1 MIALDERLHALKEG
15 QPERV
20 ALIELFT
27 ALAAKASEVSR
38 IIAAGGDLG
47 SAIGDHNADG
57 DTQKA
62 LDELLKFPN
71 ARFDDF
77 VDALSWIGMGLDR
90 LSTPIGYS
98 PRKDGVPEVGTI
110 QWIKFDSEQRERQNF
125 INNSSGGF

>member
-47 SAIGDHNADG
+47 SAIGNPY
-57 DTQKA
+57 
-62 LDELLKFPN
+62 F
-71 ARFDDF
+71 
-77 VDALSWIGMGLDR
+77 
-90 LSTPIGYS
+90 IGYFS
-98 PRKDGVPEVGTI
+98 RRNGRI
-110 QWIKFDSEQRERQNF
+110 LI
-125 INNSSGGF
+125 